1 MAMGSAITDP
11 GGGASKPTLSYARSV
26 KNTKFQRLNR
36 NILEIVL
43 EKKIHQKTISV
54 KCDDVSKICEIVGI
68 RVGTETEGYQAHY
81 NRQTITL
88 SIWIKPGIGLERFVS
103 ENNTQYSSDLTIT
116 QVRPANRREVML
128 LITGL
133 SFNTPDTQVKH
144 YVESFRAKMISVEP
158 VYGVYREGPW
168 RGQYNGERRYKVDF
182 TNQSMKMGPTIS

>member
-26 KNTKFQRLNR
+26 KNTRFQRLNR

-133 SFNTPDTQVKH
+133 SFNTPDSQVKP
-144 YVESFRAKMISVEP
+144 YVESFGAKMISVEP

-168 RGQYNGERRYKVDF
+168 RGQYNGERR
-182 TNQSMKMGPTIS
+182 